1 MPATRNSKP
10 APRSSGAGEAGE
22 IWPVLLVFVLLAV
35 WSAAAVAYFY
45 RQGFLLYY
53 GDAEAHLNIARRIV
67 DSRTPGYDQIGTVW
81 LPLLHV
87 LLIPFARV
95 NHLWQSGL
103 AAAFPSAAAFVLAGT
118 FLFAAVRRIFASTA
132 AAGAAAAI
140 FALNPNLLYLQ
151 STAMSEPLFLA
162 TLMGLLYFTVR
173 FGRNPWWGSLG
184 GAALACLAGT
194 LARYEGWFLIPFGT
208 LYVLCTGQHQRW
220 RKALVFGA
228 IASLG
233 PLYWLAHNWWCCGS
247 WLAFFS
253 GPYSAKA
260 IQGHA
265 RYPGEGDWGKA
276 WLYFRTAARLTAGAP
291 LAALG
296 LAGAAVALVRK
307 AFWPLL
313 LLLLPPL
320 FYVWSIHSAGT
331 PIFVP
336 DLWPHSYYNTR
347 YGLALLPAAAF
358 AAAALALV
366 APQRARAATGAVLAL
381 AASAPWLIHPG
392 PENWITWKESQVNSE
407 ARRAWTR
414 QAAEFLRGRYRP
426 GSGIITTAGDLTGI
440 FRTMGLPLKEVLS
453 NDNWPLWPAAVARP
467 GLFLWEE
474 WAVVTGGDRVQTA
487 LNWGF
492 RDGPHYRLE
501 KTIIVKGAPVLEI
514 YRRTAPLAGAP
525 PGPSAPENAHE
536 NSFYEG
542 ARRPER
548 LSAHVGRG
556 RARR

>member
-194 LARYEGWFLIPFGT
+194 LARYEGWFLIPSERFM
-208 LYVLCTGQHQRW
+208 CC
-220 RKALVFGA
+220 AP
-228 IASLG
+228 AST
-233 PLYWLAHNWWCCGS
+233 S
-247 WLAFFS
+247 
-253 GPYSAKA
+253 
-260 IQGHA
+260 
-265 RYPGEGDWGKA
+265 
-276 WLYFRTAARLTAGAP
+276 AGAKRWCS
-291 LAALG
+291 ARSRAWARSTG
-296 LAGAAVALVRK
+296 WRTTGGAAVRG
-307 AFWPLL
+307 WPSF
-313 LLLLPPL
+313 PGRIRPKP
-320 FYVWSIHSAGT
+320 FRVT
-331 PIFVP
+331 PAI
-336 DLWPHSYYNTR
+336 R
-347 YGLALLPAAAF
+347 GK
-358 AAAALALV
+358 
-366 APQRARAATGAVLAL
+366 ATG
-381 AASAPWLIHPG
+381 G
-392 PENWITWKESQVNSE
+392 
-407 ARRAWTR
+407 
-414 QAAEFLRGRYRP
+414 RP
-426 GSGIITTAGDLTGI
+426 GCTS
-440 FRTMGLPLKEVLS
+440 
-453 NDNWPLWPAAVARP
+453 ARP
-467 GLFLWEE
+467 
-474 WAVVTGGDRVQTA
+474 
-487 LNWGF
+487 
-492 RDGPHYRLE
+492 
-501 KTIIVKGAPVLEI
+501 
-514 YRRTAPLAGAP
+514 
-525 PGPSAPENAHE
+525 
-536 NSFYEG
+536 
-542 ARRPER
+542 
-548 LSAHVGRG
+548 RG
-556 RARR
+556 